1 MPDTQW
7 MERTRLARERSM
19 LAIVVIAT
27 LLAVHGQT
35 AFGLVSGL
43 LVAAVGLAGR
53 EPRHLAVAALLA
65 ALCASV
71 ALVL

>member
-1 MPDTQW
+1 

-27 LLAVHGQT
+27 LLAVQAHT
-35 AFGLVSGL
+35 ALASGL
-43 LVAAVGLAGR
+43 LVAAVGLAAR
-53 EPRHLAVAALLA
+53 EPRHLAFA